1 MFPQEIL
8 TDRLRLRPP
17 TEADAK
23 RVFTRYSQN
32 PEVCR
37 YMSWTP
43 HQSIDETLEYLRRI
57 NRENADGTSA
67 GYLICSR
74 ESDELL
80 GSVGAKVQAY
90 QLQFGYCLAR
100 DCWGHGYA
108 TEAARAFVSAAM
120 DEPQIWRIQAFCDLE
135 NRASAHVLE
144 KVGLTLEGV
153 LRRYLMMP
161 NISSE
166 PRDMFCYAKV
176 R

>member
-8 TDRLRLRPP
+8 TERLRLRPP

-23 RVFTRYSQN
+23 RVFRRYSQD

-37 YMSWTP
+37 YMSWAP
-43 HQSIDETLEYLRRI
+43 HQSINDTHEYLRRI
-57 NRENADGTSA
+57 IRENADGTSA
-67 GYLICSR
+67 GYLIFSR
-74 ESDELL
+74 NSDALL
-80 GSVGAKVQAY
+80 GSVGGKTQTFHI
-90 QLQFGYCLAR
+90 QFGYCLAR
-100 DCWGHGYA
+100 DCWGQGYA
-108 TEAARAFVSAAM
+108 TEAAHAFVAAAM
-120 DEPQIWRIQAFCDLE
+120 DERQIWRVQAFCDLE

-144 KVGLTLEGV
+144 KVGLTLEGI
-153 LRRYLMMP
+153 LRRYLVMP